1 MLSLTFTLAAF
12 TAIQIALLRRALA
25 FRSLAARALVATA
38 VGGVV
43 GVVAALQGFGAWA
56 LVAQQVAAAI
66 ASVLTLWWVSPWKP
80 SRYVSW
86 SDFREL
92 FRFGS
97 RVVGSDFLSF
107 LSRYSDNFLIGIF
120 LGPAALGLYAVG
132 YRIVEVSQTILINVA
147 RKIAF
152 PAFSRLQH
160 DPDRMVRAYLR
171 LTRVASAVI
180 LPGYIGLALVAT
192 ELTVV
197 IFGPEWRSSGQ
208 VAAILFL
215 IGPVL
220 TIQAFSDSMLN
231 AAGHPEIVL
240 RFRFITAVTSVIGF
254 VLAVQFGI
262 WPSRARSSC
271 AATC

>member
-1 MLSLTFTLAAF
+1 M
-12 TAIQIALLRRALA
+12 
-25 FRSLAARALVATA
+25 
-38 VGGVV
+38 G
-43 GVVAALQGFGAWA
+43 
-56 LVAQQVAAAI
+56 
-66 ASVLTLWWVSPWKP
+66 
-80 SRYVSW
+80 
-86 SDFREL
+86 
-92 FRFGS
+92 
-97 RVVGSDFLSF
+97 
-107 LSRYSDNFLIGIF
+107 
-120 LGPAALGLYAVG
+120 
-132 YRIVEVSQTILINVA
+132 QTILINVA

-197 IFGPEWRSSGQ
+197 IFGPQWRSSGQ

-240 RFRFITAVTSVIGF
+240 GFRFITAVTSVIGF
-254 VLAVQFGI
+254 VLAVQFGS
-262 WPSRARSSC
+262 WLLRARSSC